1 MKARSYKGYLAEG
14 DTGYVRRC
22 IRESLRAKKLLLRR
36 VDALLEAAVLLPVCM
51 ADPDKRTENIEEIY
65 VLLEGILNSFEQHG
79 IRVSLP
85 PLLEMQMPERR
96 TGKNTV
102 RRAERKRK
110 NAVKKPRG
118 EKVKTEWA
126 ASLFGGQPSLYF
138 A

>member
-22 IRESLRAKKLLLRR
+22 IRESLQAKKLLLRR

-110 NAVKKPRG
+110 NA
-118 EKVKTEWA
+118 
-126 ASLFGGQPSLYF
+126 
-138 A
+138 

>member
-36 VDALLEAAVLLPVCM
+36 VDALLEAAVLLPCM

-110 NAVKKPRG
+110 NA
-118 EKVKTEWA
+118 
-126 ASLFGGQPSLYF
+126 
-138 A
+138 